1 VAWNALDFEEVM
13 KGLVL
18 EGNAE
23 RVIGEFMVGRVLDG
37 DAENPV
43 VEEESGAAAF
53 DTTTLDNEL
62 VEVVS
67 GKLLEEEKRPH

>member
-1 VAWNALDFEEVM
+1 M